1 MKEGEKNTDKALK
14 EILNENDFPFVKD
27 YKVFRTLG
35 LKPLETAILNE
46 ILSFNMHGQEY
57 TGSFTYIQK
66 EFNVSKDTAIR
77 ALKKLVNDGYLIKNA
92 SKGGNTSIYSI
103 NELKIKSLFLNS
115 CKIRELEEQ
124 TVANLEGKQSQNQ
137 TVNSRKFRHNK
148 NIYKNNNK
156 NIYAQSKI
164 DASNSLSQEDD
175 TSNTKKEA
183 DTKVPTSKKDNTP
196 SKREQEEKYLQ
207 MFNEFWKLYPK
218 KRDKANA
225 RKKWLKLK
233 PNDELFKT
241 IISALTKQIQSEQWQ
256 KDNGQYIPY
265 PTTWINGERWEDEIK
280 EAAGNSQPQ
289 EVQPPAYK
297 LWNGDEEDEPKSQLT
312 EAEKAELEKR
322 AKEARKKLNSLANI
336 ITRN

>member
-115 CKIRELEEQ
+115 RKIRELEEQ
-124 TVANLEGKQSQNQ
+124 TVANLEGKPSQNQ
-137 TVNSRKFRHNK
+137 TVNSRKIGHNK

-156 NIYAQSKI
+156 NIYI
-164 DASNSLSQEDD
+164 DAGANVDLKKEDD

-183 DTKVPTSKKDNTP
+183 DTKVSTTQKKKKPLLSN
-196 SKREQEEKYLQ
+196 KQENLFAQ
-207 MFNEFWKLYPK
+207 FWEIYPK
-218 KRDKANA
+218 KDDIIPAKKAWNKIKPDTDLFNQILYGAKMYAKEKANTDKQYV
-225 RKKWLKLK
+225 KKANNWLK
-233 PNDELFKT
+233 DEAWRNYT
-241 IISALTKQIQSEQWQ
+241 E
-256 KDNGQYIPY
+256 N
-265 PTTWINGERWEDEIK
+265 K
-280 EAAGNSQPQ
+280 EAAGNNL
-289 EVQPPAYK
+289 PPK
-297 LWNGDEEDEPKSQLT
+297 DEPS
-312 EAEKAELEKR
+312 
-322 AKEARKKLNSLANI
+322 KKPYWQEPYA
-336 ITRN
+336 TF

>member
-1 MKEGEKNTDKALK
+1 MKEGEKNTEKTLK
-14 EILNENDFPFVKD
+14 DILKDNDFSFVKD

-35 LKPLETAILNE
+35 LKPLERAILSE
-46 ILSFNMHGQEY
+46 ILSFNIQDKEY

-77 ALKKLVNDGYLIKNA
+77 TLKKLVNDEYIIKKA

-103 NELKIKSLFLNS
+103 NEIKIKSLFLNS
-115 CKIRELEEQ
+115 RKTRGLNEQ

-137 TVNSRKFRHNK
+137 TVNSRKIGHNK

-280 EAAGNSQPQ
+280 EAAGNSQP
-289 EVQPPAYK
+289 
-297 LWNGDEEDEPKSQLT
+297 LNTLSKSEITVCLP
-312 EAEKAELEKR
+312 
-322 AKEARKKLNSLANI
+322 AKEEW
-336 ITRN
+336 

>member
-1 MKEGEKNTDKALK
+1 MKEGEKNTDKTLK
-14 EILNENDFPFVKD
+14 EILKENDFPFVKD
-27 YKVFRTLG
+27 YKVFRTIG

-46 ILSFNMHGQEY
+46 ILSFNINDKDY

-103 NELKIKSLFLNS
+103 NEIKIKSLFLNS
-115 CKIRELEEQ
+115 RKTRGLNEQ

-137 TVNSRKFRHNK
+137 TVNSRKIGHNK

-183 DTKVPTSKKDNTP
+183 DTKVPTSEKDNTP

-280 EAAGNSQPQ
+280 EAAGNSQP
-289 EVQPPAYK
+289 
-297 LWNGDEEDEPKSQLT
+297 LNTLSKSEITVCLP
-312 EAEKAELEKR
+312 
-322 AKEARKKLNSLANI
+322 AKEEW
-336 ITRN
+336 

>member
-1 MKEGEKNTDKALK
+1 MKEGEKNTDKTLK
-14 EILNENDFPFVKD
+14 EILKENDFPFVKD

-35 LKPLETAILNE
+35 LKPLERAVLSE
-46 ILSFNMHGQEY
+46 ILSFNVQDKEY
-57 TGSFTYIQK
+57 TGSFNYICS
-66 EFNVSKDTAIR
+66 EFNVTSKT
-77 ALKKLVNDGYLIKNA
+77 ALKALNNLIDKGYILKKA
-92 SKGGNTSIYSI
+92 SKGRRTSIYSI
-103 NELKIKSLFLNS
+103 NEIKIKSLFLNS
-115 CKIRELEEQ
+115 RKIRELKVNSGEIPQ
-124 TVANLEGKQSQNQ
+124 LDASTVEKLHSKQCKNS
-137 TVNSRKFRHNK
+137 TVNSGETPHNK

-280 EAAGNSQPQ
+280 EAAGNSQP
-289 EVQPPAYK
+289 
-297 LWNGDEEDEPKSQLT
+297 LNTLSKSEITVCLP
-312 EAEKAELEKR
+312 
-322 AKEARKKLNSLANI
+322 AKEEW
-336 ITRN
+336 

>member
-1 MKEGEKNTDKALK
+1 MKEGEKNTDKTLK
-14 EILNENDFPFVKD
+14 DILKDNDFSFVKD

-35 LKPLETAILNE
+35 LKPLERAVLSE
-46 ILSFNMHGQEY
+46 ILSFNIQDKEY

-77 ALKKLVNDGYLIKNA
+77 ALKKLVNDEYLIKNA

-103 NELKIKSLFLNS
+103 NEIKIKSLFLNS
-115 CKIRELEEQ
+115 RKTRGLNEQ

-218 KRDKANA
+218 KVDKANA
-225 RKKWLKLK
+225 RKKWLRLK

-241 IISALTKQIQSEQWQ
+241 IMSALENQITLKKWHEID
-256 KDNGQYIPY
+256 KQYIPN

-280 EAAGNSQPQ
+280 EAAGNSQPLNTLSKSD
-289 EVQPPAYK
+289 VTVCLPAK
-297 LWNGDEEDEPKSQLT
+297 DELT
-312 EAEKAELEKR
+312 Q
-322 AKEARKKLNSLANI
+322 S
-336 ITRN
+336 